1 MITLYLGILLFSFF
15 ISSILIVPF
24 ISISYRYLRKSLPP
38 PVGGIFLVLVIPVL
52 FAILLP
58 ILQKL
63 GVSVNTTYPVL
74 EEINVIFFTLISFS
88 LLGIFKDLS
97 PKKISPLLFLIIQ
110 IVLAFLVAGIL
121 YFNLGIG
128 FINIPNFEAFRIGW
142 FMIPLTFGVVMLF
155 SSVLQKS
162 DHIDGFVPG
171 VLFISL
177 LALWIIS
184 ISKLDTLLSIFVA
197 IWIGSLL
204 SVLYFTVYPSR
215 ISLGQTGTLG
225 LGATFALIGLLLGKS
240 IALFVVG
247 GLFFVF
253 PLLNKLQTIG
263 WPVPKIMLRGW
274 LIGLMLAVF
283 GLWLAFL

>member
-128 FINIPNFEAFRIGW
+128 FINIPNFEAF
-142 FMIPLTFGVVMLF
+142 MLF

>member
-15 ISSILIVPF
+15 VSSILIVPF
-24 ISISYRYLRKSLPP
+24 IDISYKYLRKSSPP
-38 PVGGIFLVLVIPVL
+38 PVGGIFLVLVIPIL
-52 FAILLP
+52 FAVLLP

-63 GVSVNTTYPVL
+63 GVSINTTYPVL
-74 EEINVIFFTLISFS
+74 EEINIIFFTLVSFS
-88 LLGIFKDLS
+88 ILGIFKDLS
-97 PKKISPLLFLIIQ
+97 PKKISPLLALIIQ
-110 IVLAFLVAGIL
+110 VILAILVAGIL
-121 YFNLGIG
+121 YFNLEIG
-128 FINIPNFEAFRIGW
+128 FINIPNLEAFKIGW
-142 FMIPLTFGVVMLF
+142 FMIPVAFGVIMIF
-155 SSVLQKS
+155 SSVMQKS
-162 DHIDGFVPG
+162 NHIDGYVPG

-184 ISKLDTLLSIFVA
+184 ISKLDALLSIFAA

-225 LGATFALIGLLLGKS
+225 MGATFALMGLLLGKS

-247 GLFFVF
+247 GLFFVY
-253 PLLNKLQTIG
+253 PLLNRFQNIG
-263 WPVPKIMLRGW
+263 WPVPKIMMRGW

>member
-1 MITLYLGILLFSFF
+1 
-15 ISSILIVPF
+15 
-24 ISISYRYLRKSLPP
+24 
-38 PVGGIFLVLVIPVL
+38 
-52 FAILLP
+52 
-58 ILQKL
+58 
-63 GVSVNTTYPVL
+63 
-74 EEINVIFFTLISFS
+74 
-88 LLGIFKDLS
+88 
-97 PKKISPLLFLIIQ
+97 
-110 IVLAFLVAGIL
+110 
-121 YFNLGIG
+121 
-128 FINIPNFEAFRIGW
+128 
-142 FMIPLTFGVVMLF
+142 
-155 SSVLQKS
+155 
-162 DHIDGFVPG
+162 
-171 VLFISL
+171 